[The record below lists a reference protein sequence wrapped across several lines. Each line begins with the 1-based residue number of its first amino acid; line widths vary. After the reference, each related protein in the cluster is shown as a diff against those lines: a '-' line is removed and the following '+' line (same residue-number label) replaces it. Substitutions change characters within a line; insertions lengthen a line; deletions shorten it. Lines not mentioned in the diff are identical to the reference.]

1 MSDEDRAAPAPA
13 KWLADTQIAWPRKP
27 WLAKPRSGAP
37 RWLIGAFG
45 FRIAF
50 PGMDAA
56 YRRQR
61 LTLTRVRRA
70 VATVATSRK
79 RLELEIA
86 RLDGQDRAT
95 TETLADLRRQYVDL
109 QAREERITRASRRL
123 QAEIVNFKAARES
136 VQAAYTAAEVAANA
150 AWAEMTAPWL

>member
-1 MSDEDRAAPAPA
+1 VQLRR
-13 KWLADTQIAWPRKP
+13 L
-27 WLAKPRSGAP
+27 RSGSP
-37 RWLIGAFG
+37 I
-45 FRIAF
+45 
-50 PGMDAA
+50 PGWP
-56 YRRQR
+56 
-61 LTLTRVRRA
+61 
-70 VATVATSRK
+70 
-79 RLELEIA
+79 
-86 RLDGQDRAT
+86 DRAT